1 MMTAT
6 NSEKL
11 APYGT
16 DGQLLFTANLKDP
29 WHKNYDKNPKS
40 GHDTL

>member
-1 MMTAT
+1 M
-6 NSEKL
+6 NIILKL

-16 DGQLLFTANLKDP
+16 DGRLIFTANLNIP

-40 GHDTL
+40 GRGKL